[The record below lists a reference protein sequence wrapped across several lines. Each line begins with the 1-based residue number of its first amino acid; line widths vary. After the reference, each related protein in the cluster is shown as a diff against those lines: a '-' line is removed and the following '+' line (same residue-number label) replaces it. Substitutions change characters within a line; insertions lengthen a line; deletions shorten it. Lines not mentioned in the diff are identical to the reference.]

1 MAFSLSKVVPWG
13 RSLAQYRSMFAL
25 DDADLERRILGCA
38 DGPAS
43 FNAEMTAMGKSVT
56 SFDPLYQF
64 SVDEI
69 RQRIDETVDEI
80 IRQTRLHRDT
90 FCWSEEIPTPEAL
103 ADNRLA
109 SMNRFLDDLDIGREV
124 GHYIVAEL
132 PPLPVEDGSFD
143 LAVSSHLLFH
153 YSEHLTE
160 QFHLDSVRELSRVA
174 REVRI
179 FPLLELGGRL
189 SRHLD
194 AAIESLKT
202 IEKTA
207 TVEQVDYE
215 FQRGATQ
222 MLRIR

>member
-1 MAFSLSKVVPWG
+1 M
-13 RSLAQYRSMFAL
+13 
-25 DDADLERRILGCA
+25 
-38 DGPAS
+38 
-43 FNAEMTAMGKSVT
+43 
-56 SFDPLYQF
+56 
-64 SVDEI
+64 DEI

-80 IRQTRLHRDT
+80 IRQTRLHSDT
-90 FCWSEEIPTPEAL
+90 FCWSEEIPTPKLL
-103 ADNRLA
+103 AENRLA
-109 SMNRFLDDLDIGREV
+109 SMNRFLDDLDQGREE
-124 GHYIVAEL
+124 GRYIVAEL
-132 PPLPVEDGSFD
+132 PSLPAEDGSFD

-174 REVRI
+174 CEVRI

-194 AAIESLKT
+194 AAIDFLKS
-202 IEKTA
+202 IGKTT